1 MQFLLKENPRHTLI
15 KLCVYFEESTWQ
27 AKLAA
32 YYLISPKWEMLMSV
46 LSRGWSLGN
55 TSSML
60 VCGALSSKRAEGG
73 SCLSVARG
81 HFDLRIRIL
90 PGDHWDQNA
99 ALSYDLDD
107 KEKCGFCWILS
118 MLLKSSLFPA

>member
-1 MQFLLKENPRHTLI
+1 MLL
-15 KLCVYFEESTWQ
+15 
-27 AKLAA
+27 
-32 YYLISPKWEMLMSV
+32 SV

-107 KEKCGFCWILS
+107 KEKCGFNWILS